1 MDLFVW
7 FLQKNASALA
17 VSQSEN
23 SLILFAYLAL
33 SLLIK
38 RSSFMAAFF
47 MSCMLFELSVFDGLS
62 EVSLY
67 LLTFAIYSYVITCKA
82 LTCKQRIA
90 CGILLALSIILAYDA
105 YFYGVNGIYGA
116 HETVV
121 YNNIEHLA
129 LCAHTVFISSLIP
142 YRRIKNGI
150 RHFIASFLYQQGN
163 SSYMLFSV

>member
-1 MDLFVW
+1 
-7 FLQKNASALA
+7 
-17 VSQSEN
+17 
-23 SLILFAYLAL
+23 
-33 SLLIK
+33 
-38 RSSFMAAFF
+38 MAAFF
-47 MSCMLFELSVFDGLS
+47 MSCMLFEADIFDPLS
-62 EVSLY
+62 EASLY
-67 LLTFAIYSYVITCKA
+67 LITFSMYSYVIFDIERNGRA
-82 LTCKQRIA
+82 RIA
-90 CGILLALSIILAYDA
+90 CGILLALSVILAYDA

>member
-1 MDLFVW
+1 
-7 FLQKNASALA
+7 
-17 VSQSEN
+17 
-23 SLILFAYLAL
+23 
-33 SLLIK
+33 
-38 RSSFMAAFF
+38 MAAFF
-47 MSCMLFELSVFDGLS
+47 MSCMLFEAGIFDPLS
-62 EVSLY
+62 EASLY
-67 LLTFAIYSYVITCKA
+67 LITFSMYSYVIFDIERNGRA
-82 LTCKQRIA
+82 MIA
-90 CGILLALSIILAYDA
+90 CGILLALSVILAYDA